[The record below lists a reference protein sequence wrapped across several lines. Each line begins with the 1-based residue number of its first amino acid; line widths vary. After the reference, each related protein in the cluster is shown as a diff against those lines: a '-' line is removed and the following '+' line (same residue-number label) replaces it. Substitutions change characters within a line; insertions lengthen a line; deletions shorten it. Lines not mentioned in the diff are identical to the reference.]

1 MHGGPLDQT
10 PGQRLWLFSGTG
22 DGPPLV
28 RELLQQG
35 WQLCVSV
42 VSAEASRPY
51 HPHPRL
57 ELRVGDLGGSE
68 ALRLALEAAQ
78 RQGRPFTAVIDATH
92 PFATQIHRQLQ
103 VACQQAGMPLLG
115 LARQSATGLDPQ
127 PPVTWLERLEDL
139 ARAELAGARLL
150 LAIGARHLALAVHSS
165 PGAVHHARLLPR
177 PAALQLA
184 LAAGLDP
191 GRLACLQPL
200 AGWQQDAPALASCV
214 EAALV
219 RRWRIEAIVA
229 RQSGP
234 PTERLWR
241 RIAAEQ
247 GCRLLLLRQPQSLAT
262 AQRYSRLELLAQLA
276 AHQRRQIHL
285 GAGT

>member
-42 VSAEASRPY
+42 VTAEASRPY
-51 HPHPRL
+51 NRHPRL
-57 ELRVGDLGGSE
+57 ELRVGPLGGSE

-92 PFATQIHRQLQ
+92 PFATQIQRQLQ
-103 VACQQAGMPLLG
+103 VACQQAGVPLLG

-139 ARAELAGARLL
+139 ASAELAGARLL

-200 AGWQQDAPALASCV
+200 ALASGV

-247 GCRLLLLRQPQSLAT
+247 GCRLLLLRQPQPLAT

>member
-42 VSAEASRPY
+42 VTAEASRPY
-51 HPHPRL
+51 NRHPRL
-57 ELRVGDLGGSE
+57 ELRVGALGGSE

-78 RQGRPFTAVIDATH
+78 RQGRPFSAVIDATH
-92 PFATQIHRQLQ
+92 PFATQIQRQLQ
-103 VACQQAGMPLLG
+103 VACQQAGVPLLG

-139 ARAELAGARLL
+139 ASAELAGARLL

-200 AGWQQDAPALASCV
+200 ALASGV

-247 GCRLLLLRQPQSLAT
+247 GCRLLLLRQPQPLAT
-262 AQRYSRLELLAQLA
+262 ARRYSHLELLAQLA

>member
-1 MHGGPLDQT
+1 MHDTPLQQCT
-10 PGQRLWLFSGTG
+10 RRLWLFTGTG
-22 DGPPLV
+22 DGPPLA
-28 RELLQQG
+28 RRLLAQG
-35 WQLCVSV
+35 WRLRVSV
-42 VSAEASRPY
+42 VTAAAGLAY
-51 HPHPRL
+51 AANDAL
-57 ELRVGDLGGSE
+57 ELRVGPLAGAGTLTRELLEGGRRGE
-68 ALRLALEAAQ
+68 PFAA
-78 RQGRPFTAVIDATH
+78 VVDATH
-92 PFATQIHRQLQ
+92 PFATTIHGELERGS
-103 VACQQAGMPLLG
+103 AAAGVPLLG

-139 ARAELAGARLL
+139 ASAELAGARLL

-200 AGWQQDAPALASCV
+200 ALASGV

-247 GCRLLLLRQPQSLAT
+247 GCRLLLLRQPQPLAT
-262 AQRYSRLELLAQLA
+262 ARRYSRLELLAQLA

>member
-42 VSAEASRPY
+42 VTAEASRPY
-51 HPHPRL
+51 NRHPRL
-57 ELRVGDLGGSE
+57 ELRVGPLGGSE

-92 PFATQIHRQLQ
+92 PFATQIQRQLQ
-103 VACQQAGMPLLG
+103 VACQQAGVPLLG

-139 ARAELAGARLL
+139 ASAELAGARLL

-200 AGWQQDAPALASCV
+200 ALASGV

-247 GCRLLLLRQPQSLAT
+247 GCRLLLLRQPQPLAT
-262 AQRYSRLELLAQLA
+262 ARRYSHLELLAQLA

>member
-1 MHGGPLDQT
+1 MHGGPLDQA

-22 DGPPLV
+22 DGPPLM
-28 RELLQQG
+28 RELLQRG

-42 VSAEASRPY
+42 VTAEASRPY
-51 HPHPRL
+51 ASHPRL
-57 ELRVGDLGGSE
+57 ELRVGPLGGSE
-68 ALRLALEAAQ
+68 ALRLALESAQ

-103 VACQQAGMPLLG
+103 VACQQAGVPLLG
-115 LARQSATGLDPQ
+115 LERQSATGLDPQ

-139 ARAELAGARLL
+139 ASAELAGVRLL
-150 LAIGARHLALAVHSS
+150 LAIGARHLALGVQSS

-200 AGWQQDAPALASCV
+200 APASGV

-219 RRWRIEAIVA
+219 RRWRIEVIVA

-241 RIAAEQ
+241 RVAAEQ

-262 AQRYSRLELLAQLA
+262 DRRYSRLELLAQLA

-285 GAGT
+285 GTGT